1 MLTDRVQ
8 KINKLQKVRN
18 SKVLVYFMSDRRSP
32 INIPGINTAIA
43 GEPQLIIYDHL
54 RKLGQVEQLD
64 LVLHTRGGNVDAV
77 WPLVNLCR
85 AFTKIFCVLVPLR
98 AHSAGTLICLG
109 ADEIVL
115 GTASELSPID
125 PTTTN
130 PFNPV
135 DNKGNPKPISV
146 EDVTSYF
153 RLAKA
158 EDKGVSLTKEEN
170 IVEIFKLLATQVS
183 PLALGNVTRAHS
195 QIRMIAE
202 KLLALHLDVK
212 TDKAMIE
219 SAIKLL
225 VEELYS
231 HTHVIGREEAL
242 SYLGEKLV
250 HIPSKQEEEAL
261 WEVFESY
268 ADLFQLRTTFN
279 VKEWMGS
286 ESEKEIDAIGAAIES
301 EYMSHLFRFNSIV
314 RMQPDLPPQFQVQI
328 PAGQPMPQIP
338 GLPKKI
344 SIEPQ
349 REGWYYNE
357 EGM

>member
-8 KINKLQKVRN
+8 QIKNLQKIRN
-18 SKVLVYFMSDRRSP
+18 SKVLVYFMSDRRSSV
-32 INIPGINTAIA
+32 NIPGINTVFA
-43 GEPQLIIYDHL
+43 GEPQLLIYDHL
-54 RKLGQVEQLD
+54 RKLGKVDQLD

-85 AFTKIFCVLVPLR
+85 AFTKKFCVLIPLR
-98 AHSAGTLICLG
+98 AHSAGTLMSLG
-109 ADEIVL
+109 ADEVVL

-125 PTTTN
+125 PTTTSV
-130 PFNPV
+130 FNPV
-135 DNKGNPKPISV
+135 DNKGNLKPISV
-146 EDVTSYF
+146 EDVSSYF
-153 RLAKA
+153 RFAKGEG
-158 EDKGVSLTKEEN
+158 EDISLTKEEN
-170 IVEIFKLLATQVS
+170 MVEIFKLLATQVS

-195 QIRMIAE
+195 QIVMIAE

-212 TDKAMIE
+212 TDKSMIE

-231 HTHVIGREEAL
+231 HTHIIGREEAL
-242 SYLGEKLV
+242 SYLGNKLV
-250 HIPSKQEEEAL
+250 HIPSKEEEEAM
-261 WEVFESY
+261 WQVFESY
-268 ADLFQLRTTFN
+268 ADFFELRSTFN

-301 EYMSHLFRFNSIV
+301 EYMSHLFRFKSIV
-314 RMQPDLPPQFQVQI
+314 RMQSDLPPQFQIQI

-338 GLPKKI
+338 GAPKKI

-357 EGM
+357 EGI